1 MLITI
6 LQSAIVRNKF
16 NVFVVKAVCVL
27 IVVYT
32 GPTQISHCK
41 RCRSTEECKQ
51 SFRSQALRH
60 KINACMCCVCDRC
73 DGCILMDIIT
83 DSVHSLS
90 IGLPDII
97 EECVGPFSVN

>member
-1 MLITI
+1 MGSIVRVNSI

-41 RCRSTEECKQ
+41 R
-51 SFRSQALRH
+51 
-60 KINACMCCVCDRC
+60 
-73 DGCILMDIIT
+73 
-83 DSVHSLS
+83 
-90 IGLPDII
+90 
-97 EECVGPFSVN
+97 